1 MKISTENNIQKS
13 TASTN
18 HRQVPSS
25 KYQSQ
30 QVPITAIIASSKENG
45 KNQKKLSNNQ
55 LNSKISAK
63 TQVNSNFGNKKRD
76 PPDQDEGNSESEEI
90 TEQCKLKIL
99 HRERPCTIKVEDSSV
114 KHLHGKTI
122 ANKTSIDY
130 IYF

>member
-45 KNQKKLSNNQ
+45 KNQKKVSNNQ
-55 LNSKISAK
+55 LNSKICAK
-63 TQVNSNFGNKKRD
+63 TQVNSNFDNKK
-76 PPDQDEGNSESEEI
+76 
-90 TEQCKLKIL
+90 KIL